1 MTLRIPAELH
11 EQLRNDA
18 KDAKVALS
26 QYVADLLALQAGR
39 PTLPARSRR
48 WPCKRHQR
56 GAASRQLDRPQ
67 MQKTPR
73 LPSEGSSKP
82 NM

>member
-1 MTLRIPAELH
+1 MAQPHKGDRAAMTLRIPTELH

-39 PTLPARSRR
+39 PDLAREI
-48 WPCKRHQR
+48 K
-56 GAASRQLDRPQ
+56 AV
-67 MQKTPR
+67 TV
-73 LPSEGSSKP
+73 
-82 NM
+82 

>member
-39 PTLPARSRR
+39 PDLAREI
-48 WPCKRHQR
+48 K
-56 GAASRQLDRPQ
+56 AVAV
-67 MQKTPR
+67 
-73 LPSEGSSKP
+73 
-82 NM
+82 

>member
-1 MTLRIPAELH
+1 MAQPHKGDRAAMTLRIPAELH

-39 PTLPARSRR
+39 PDLARELKAVTL
-48 WPCKRHQR
+48 
-56 GAASRQLDRPQ
+56 
-67 MQKTPR
+67 
-73 LPSEGSSKP
+73 
-82 NM
+82 